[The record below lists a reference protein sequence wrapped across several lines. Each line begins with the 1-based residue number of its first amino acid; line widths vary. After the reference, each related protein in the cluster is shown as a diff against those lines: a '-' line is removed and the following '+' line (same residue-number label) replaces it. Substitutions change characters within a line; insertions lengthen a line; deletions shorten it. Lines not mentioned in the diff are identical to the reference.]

1 MGLWNGSFRVSW
13 VRAMRGFRRAASL
26 GACVVCELREPV
38 EPSADLE
45 CKDIP
50 YNGNQKKGGVVILTS
65 DKINFKIK
73 TVTRDKEG

>member
-1 MGLWNGSFRVSW
+1 MLSTRDPFQTQGHIQTENEGI
-13 VRAMRGFRRAASL
+13 G
-26 GACVVCELREPV
+26 
-38 EPSADLE
+38 
-45 CKDIP
+45 KDIP